1 MTQNRVAEPVQVRVV
16 VTGTQWVQAAAT
28 STVGGCS
35 PQVMPY
41 VYYLPI
47 MMLPPRVQVGTPIL
61 TVQGR

>member
-28 STVGGCS
+28 STVGGYSS
-35 PQVMPY
+35 PVTQY

-47 MMLPPRVQVGTPIL
+47 MTLPPRVQVGTPIL
-61 TVQGR
+61 TVRGR